1 MEVTSLMDMTGY
13 PIVIGGRVRVIANT
27 LSSGKNVYKHG
38 EVVRLTEREGKTTL
52 VEIRLFKNLN
62 MITASP
68 EQVQVM
74 KGKTRNSFQY
84 ELIKE
89 KFRRRK

>member
-1 MEVTSLMDMTGY
+1 MEVTDLKDMDGW
-13 PIVIGGRVRVIANT
+13 PIVIGGRVRVINVLT
-27 LSSGKNVYKHG
+27 SGKNVYKHG
-38 EVVRLTEREGKTTL
+38 EVVRLLERNEKPTV

-62 MITASP
+62 MITAAP
-68 EQVQVM
+68 EAIKVM

>member
-1 MEVTSLMDMTGY
+1 LEITSLVDSTGW

-27 LSSGKNVYKHG
+27 LSSGKKVYKHG
-38 EVVRLTEREGKTTL
+38 EVVKLSPREGKSTL
-52 VEIRLFKNLN
+52 IEIRLFKNLN